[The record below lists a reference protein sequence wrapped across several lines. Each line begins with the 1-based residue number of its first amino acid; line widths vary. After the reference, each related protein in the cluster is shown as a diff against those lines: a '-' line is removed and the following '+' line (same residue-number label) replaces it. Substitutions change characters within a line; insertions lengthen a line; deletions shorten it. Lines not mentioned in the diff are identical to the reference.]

1 MRWFRF
7 AVLVLVATIAQ
18 TGVAGLVAVVHQ
30 NVRPDFLL
38 ILLVFFA
45 THCRDRDAV
54 ATSFALGFAADLA
67 NPAAAFM
74 GPRIISYGLLGTL
87 LSDLNSVLSIRRIGH
102 QAIAIFV
109 IGVLVCLLS
118 FALVRLKIGSD
129 TAALDRNLY
138 WQPLL
143 SGIIGPFLFWPV
155 AWWMQITEKRRL
167 HVR

>member
-7 AVLVLVATIAQ
+7 TVLVLVAAVAQ
-18 TGVAGLVAVVHQ
+18 TGFSGLVSIVHQ
-30 NVRPDFLL
+30 NIRPDLLL

-45 THCRDRDAV
+45 THGQGRDAV
-54 ATSFALGFAADLA
+54 MTSFAIGLAADLA
-67 NPAAAFM
+67 NPAAGFM

-109 IGVLVCLLS
+109 VGAFVCLLS
-118 FALVRLKIGSD
+118 FALARLRIEPSTTG
-129 TAALDRNLY
+129 LDRELY

-143 SGIIGPFLFWPV
+143 SGIIGPFLFRPV
-155 AWWMQITEKRRL
+155 AWWMQISKKRRL
-167 HVR
+167 NVR

>member
-7 AVLVLVATIAQ
+7 VVLVLIAAVAQ
-18 TGVAGLVAVVHQ
+18 TGFSGLVTVVHQ

-45 THCRDRDAV
+45 THCQGRDAV
-54 ATSFALGFAADLA
+54 LASFALGFAADLA
-67 NPAAAFM
+67 NPTAAFM

-87 LSDLNSVLSIRRIGH
+87 LSDLNGVLSVRRMGH

-109 IGVLVCLLS
+109 LGVFVCLLS
-118 FALVRLKIGSD
+118 FALARLRVEPP
-129 TAALDRNLY
+129 TAGMDRELY

-143 SGIIGPFLFWPV
+143 SAAIGPFLFWPV
-155 AWWMQITEKRRL
+155 AWWMQISKKRHL
-167 HVR
+167 NVR